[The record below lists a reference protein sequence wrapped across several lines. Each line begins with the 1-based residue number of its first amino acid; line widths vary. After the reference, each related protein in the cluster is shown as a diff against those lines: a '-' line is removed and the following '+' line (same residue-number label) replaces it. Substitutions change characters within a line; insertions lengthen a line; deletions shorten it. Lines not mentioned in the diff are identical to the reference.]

1 MRSDGS
7 IGPDYLD
14 MNRKNLD
21 ALESIARHDGG
32 TEKGNRGDTYDK
44 IHLASEMLNN
54 VLSAKSALARLVEQ
68 EDCERAKPIAYYAI
82 AEVISLAINYHHWT
96 IVAHETPIAGHISS
110 VAGAK
115 RGAKARA
122 KINSARNVEMA
133 EQFRAAKEK
142 RTRQKGRLSDTR
154 LMEDIGKKYN
164 LGTGAA
170 RAAIK
175 DGLKMLTD
183 RRK

>member
-1 MRSDGS
+1 
-7 IGPDYLD
+7 
-14 MNRKNLD
+14 MNRRNLD
-21 ALESIARHDGG
+21 ALESIARHEGG

-68 EDCERAKPIAYYAI
+68 DDRERAKQIAYYAI
-82 AEVISLAINYHHWT
+82 AELISLAINYHHWT
-96 IVAHETPIAGHISS
+96 IVAHETPIAGQISS

-115 RGAKARA
+115 RGGKAKAKS
-122 KINSARNVEMA
+122 KIYSNRNVEMA
-133 EQFRAAKEK
+133 EQFCAAKEK
-142 RTRQKGRLSDTR
+142 RTREKSRLSDTR
-154 LMEDIGKKYN
+154 LMEAIGEKYN
-164 LGTGAA
+164 LGIGAA

-175 DGLKMLTD
+175 DGLKVLAD